1 MINRVKMKNRPG
13 CSEDSDDFPIVEVEK
28 RWWEHDL
35 RAPGRAVV
43 YSDRVKDGRLEVYAK
58 LPSGRFVRGRFF
70 TSAELM
76 LFWKYESQ
84 KSHDAG
90 DAGDAWAC
98 LRIAQELVKE
108 HGLDVDNDFFA
119 GESYVMPPGITVH

>member
-13 CSEDSDDFPIVEVEK
+13 GGEDRDDFPIVEVEK

-35 RAPGRAVV
+35 RTPGRAVV
-43 YSDRVKDGRLEVYAK
+43 YSDRLKDGRLEVCAK
-58 LPSGRFVRGRFF
+58 LPSGRFIRGRFF
-70 TSAELM
+70 TSRELM
-76 LFWKYESQ
+76 LFWQYESR

-98 LRIAQELVKE
+98 LRIARELVKE
-108 HGLDVDNDFFA
+108 HGLDVADDFFS
-119 GESYVMPPGITVH
+119 GESYVMPPGISVH